1 MLSNVVFNSDF
12 ANSDQARPSP
22 YELEKSP
29 HLLSGQSLLGAV
41 NDRAAFQKLTVVG
54 PKWDVL

>member
-54 PKWDVL
+54 PK

>member
-12 ANSDQARPSP
+12 ANSDQACPRP

-29 HLLSGQSLLGAV
+29 HLLSGQSLLGTI
-41 NDRAAFQKLTVVG
+41 NDRAVF
-54 PKWDVL
+54 